1 MGTLKLMFDL
11 KTARPVCVY
20 MCVGWEVREEGV
32 EIGKDGEKF
41 RVEEMIW
48 AQAQRQEN
56 IQCVQGMLR
65 DNRLPREA
73 K

>member
-41 RVEEMIW
+41 RVEEMI
-48 AQAQRQEN
+48 
-56 IQCVQGMLR
+56 
-65 DNRLPREA
+65 
-73 K
+73 